1 MNKVL
6 YNQKTLV
13 NNNGLLYR
21 FKPVSYTRR
30 YCICSPG
37 DIIGPG
43 GGGGSVIGSS
53 GENLID
59 EYINDVIDKFVYP
72 YQMNDTAT
80 PQENF
85 NNGSYDALLLALN
98 PYYNDSVCAELALRA
113 MAVVQRGIL
122 QQSEIDALQATVNA
136 LQDQLDTLRAPR
148 VAADITTELAA
159 DVSLDIRYLLYIQEY
174 GPPKDGIFDP
184 VLLSNCMIQ

>member
-13 NNNGLLYR
+13 NQNGGQYR

-30 YCICSPG
+30 YCICDPN
-37 DIIGPG
+37 DIPGPG
-43 GGGGSVIGSS
+43 SGGTVIGSS

-72 YQMNDTAT
+72 YQLNDVTTAE
-80 PQENF
+80 QNF

-113 MAVVQRGIL
+113 MAVVQRGVL
-122 QQSEIDALQATVNA
+122 QQAEISALEATVAA
-136 LQDQLDTLRAPR
+136 LQDQLNTLYAPR
-148 VAADITTELAA
+148 LSSEITTELSA

-174 GPPKDGIFDP
+174 GPPKDGIFNP
-184 VLLSNCMIQ
+184 VLLSNCMVQ

>member
-13 NNNGLLYR
+13 NRNGGLYR

-30 YCICSPG
+30 YCICDPY
-37 DIIGPG
+37 DIPGPG
-43 GGGGSVIGSS
+43 TGIMIGSS

-59 EYINDVIDKFVYP
+59 EYINDVIDKFIYP
-72 YQMNDTAT
+72 YQLNDIATAE
-80 PQENF
+80 ENF
-85 NNGSYDALLLALN
+85 DNGSYDALLLALN
-98 PYYNDSVCAELALRA
+98 PFYNDSVCAELALRA

-122 QQSEIDALQATVNA
+122 QNAEIDALQSTVDA
-136 LQDQLDTLRAPR
+136 LQQQLNSLYAPR
-148 VAADITTELAA
+148 VASDITTELSA

-184 VLLSNCMIQ
+184 VLLSNCMVQ